1 MLNHLCRKKV
11 PFFASPER
19 INRNMGWSHL
29 TADEEAKPTKAAKE
43 GGLADLLRSF
53 FLWLIAGGYLI
64 VFAAKTAAVDWGQVY
79 LMDEHKH
86 SAYDGKRN
94 LPL

>member
-1 MLNHLCRKKV
+1 M
-11 PFFASPER
+11 
-19 INRNMGWSHL
+19 
-29 TADEEAKPTKAAKE
+29 
-43 GGLADLLRSF
+43 
-53 FLWLIAGGYLI
+53 
-64 VFAAKTAAVDWGQVY
+64 FAAKTAAVDWGQVY